1 MIYKDFLKLVCNT
14 KDNLVDAICGET
26 AEYKDLYAKF
36 EQEARDEGFKE
47 IADFYKE
54 IREVEE
60 AHAERFKKLY
70 DKLDKETMFAG
81 PDDSKWVCMNC
92 GYIYEGAEAPDKCPL
107 CGYPKSYFKP
117 YCEIKNV

>member
-1 MIYKDFLKLVCNT
+1 M
-14 KDNLVDAICGET
+14 E
-26 AEYKDLYAKF
+26 F

-54 IREVEE
+54 FREVEE

-81 PDDSKWVCMNC
+81 PD
-92 GYIYEGAEAPDKCPL
+92 E
-107 CGYPKSYFKP
+107 F
-117 YCEIKNV
+117 